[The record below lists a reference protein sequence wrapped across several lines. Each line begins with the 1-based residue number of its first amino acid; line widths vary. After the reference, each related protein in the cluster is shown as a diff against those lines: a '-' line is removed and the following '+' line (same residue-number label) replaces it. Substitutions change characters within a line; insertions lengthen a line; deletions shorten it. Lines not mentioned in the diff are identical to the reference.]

1 MACLPARG
9 WGWRRT
15 WPWMLPAALNE
26 CCLPRNFRTL
36 IRTLITLRA
45 PTDDGVVGAQKIMR
59 LKSVR
64 GENRR
69 RKREAKIGCRCAQV
83 RHGLAEELPTS
94 AEGGPQSH
102 CTLAVSR
109 SLSRPGGA
117 EPRGVSRPGRSDSQS
132 ARERGQN
139 QAESGVPALVARSVT
154 RPSVP
159 WPLTPILTPTYLRRG
174 SCDSP
179 PASLLGHNGTTSTLG
194 FRSKLFI
201 IPSMMNNFER
211 EEDIYVSGLL

>member
-1 MACLPARG
+1 
-9 WGWRRT
+9 
-15 WPWMLPAALNE
+15 MLPAALDE
-26 CCLPRNFRTL
+26 SCLPRTF
-36 IRTLITLRA
+36 RTLITLRA

-59 LKSVR
+59 LKTVR

-109 SLSRPGGA
+109 SLPRPGGA